1 MTDKV
6 VAYTTCSDKAEA
18 EKLANH
24 LVEER
29 LAACVSVLPGVQSF
43 YRWQGKIEADDEILL
58 MIKTSRDLVDGVRRA
73 LDRLHSYD
81 LPELIVVPI
90 VDGSPNYLAWL
101 ERELTVGE

>member
-29 LAACVSVLPGVQSF
+29 LAACVSVLPGV
-43 YRWQGKIEADDEILL
+43 EN
-58 MIKTSRDLVDGVRRA
+58 
-73 LDRLHSYD
+73 
-81 LPELIVVPI
+81 LP
-90 VDGSPNYLAWL
+90 GSLA
-101 ERELTVGE
+101 